1 MRVGTTV
8 SSSIKDACGG
18 LRIGQHKVRCPE
30 CQGQR
35 KNNRSDK
42 PLSVSVDSLGVR
54 YHCHHCGVSGGW
66 VYKTSAKFD
75 RPRPN
80 EPKAKP
86 ITLNNMAKT
95 NGRALEFMHERQIPQ
110 ELIDSHVILDTYSF
124 GGERMD
130 AIGFPYRKDGEVVA
144 IKWRSAEGKRFSQQN
159 KCSDF
164 YNIENYQHGNDLL
177 ICEGELDAL
186 SWMASGLPDNISV
199 VSIPNGAPP
208 KVRDGKID
216 PADDNKFRYVWN
228 AKSKIESAP
237 RIIFNTDNDGPGE
250 ALREELVRRIGRSK
264 AWTVSL
270 NGYKDA
276 SEALR
281 EAGEGFL
288 QSQLAGSIPIPAVGL
303 HTADVFDKQFID
315 LYEKGQ
321 AKGAS
326 TGIEPLD
333 KLIQIP
339 TGMLTVVTGF
349 PSSGKSDLVDQM
361 CLNFA
366 QRYDWKTVYCSF
378 EKPPELHMAQ
388 LAQKIVGKP
397 FFDGATDKMTPE
409 ERDFAFQ
416 WINKHF
422 LFMDYRKDGPSD
434 IESILEI
441 ASAAVMR
448 MGCRVLVIDPY
459 NYLTVPS
466 NLRETDAISQILTKI
481 QLWAKEHDAHVFFVA
496 HPTKISPD
504 RRSERKTIVTG
515 HDIAGSAA
523 WFAKAD
529 IGLSA
534 WRHPRDEEP
543 PDAHVWKVRWSWLGR
558 NGSCP
563 LNFDKPTGRWSA
575 YSHEDDDFD
584 WDF

>member
-250 ALREELVRRIGRSK
+250 ALCAGSVDLRRGPSALTGTRMRARPCERRGRGSCSLSWPDPYRSRLLVFTRLTYSTSSSLTSTRRVRRRVPVPALSPLI
-264 AWTVSL
+264 SL
-270 NGYKDA
+270 SRYP
-276 SEALR
+276 R
-281 EAGEGFL
+281 EC
-288 QSQLAGSIPIPAVGL
+288 S
-303 HTADVFDKQFID
+303 
-315 LYEKGQ
+315 
-321 AKGAS
+321 
-326 TGIEPLD
+326 PL
-333 KLIQIP
+333 
-339 TGMLTVVTGF
+339 
-349 PSSGKSDLVDQM
+349 
-361 CLNFA
+361 
-366 QRYDWKTVYCSF
+366 
-378 EKPPELHMAQ
+378 
-388 LAQKIVGKP
+388 
-397 FFDGATDKMTPE
+397 
-409 ERDFAFQ
+409 
-416 WINKHF
+416 
-422 LFMDYRKDGPSD
+422 
-434 IESILEI
+434 
-441 ASAAVMR
+441 
-448 MGCRVLVIDPY
+448 
-459 NYLTVPS
+459 
-466 NLRETDAISQILTKI
+466 
-481 QLWAKEHDAHVFFVA
+481 
-496 HPTKISPD
+496 
-504 RRSERKTIVTG
+504 
-515 HDIAGSAA
+515 
-523 WFAKAD
+523 
-529 IGLSA
+529 
-534 WRHPRDEEP
+534 
-543 PDAHVWKVRWSWLGR
+543 
-558 NGSCP
+558 
-563 LNFDKPTGRWSA
+563 
-575 YSHEDDDFD
+575 
-584 WDF
+584 